1 MTFSDLLLFTLSF
14 ANTEEVFDSDVLLIF
29 VVFVFDLLSPLAT
42 LLIGINLL
50 EIFLVGL
57 ILVLNK
63 PVEIVVVD

>member
-1 MTFSDLLLFTLSF
+1 MKLSDLLLFTLSF
-14 ANTEEVFDSDVLLIF
+14 ANTEEVFDSEVLLILA
-29 VVFVFDLLSPLAT
+29 VFVFDLLSPLAT